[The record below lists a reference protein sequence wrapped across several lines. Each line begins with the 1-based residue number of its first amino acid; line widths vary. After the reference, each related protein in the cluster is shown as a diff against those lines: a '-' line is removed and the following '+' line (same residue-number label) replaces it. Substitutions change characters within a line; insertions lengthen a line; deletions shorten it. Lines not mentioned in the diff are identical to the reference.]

1 MSECKHQCII
11 LKRICIFILGVVIGF
26 AGGYK
31 YHQTKVQHRVH
42 DRLLKQ
48 AEKPLFKRY
57 GKQSEPFEN
66 FLTKRKMK
74 LRERLEGKE
83 NTKGESPTMRYLL
96 IMLLAGCA
104 SVKSVKQPFVDIGID
119 GQPQI
124 IETLDSASDQSQ
136 YKYDR
141 CW

>member
-48 AEKPLFKRY
+48 AEKPMFKRY
-57 GKQSEPFEN
+57 GKQPEPFEKGL
-66 FLTKRKMK
+66 FDKREKREQ
-74 LRERLEGKE
+74 LRKRLEQ
-83 NTKGESPTMRYLL
+83 T
-96 IMLLAGCA
+96 
-104 SVKSVKQPFVDIGID
+104 
-119 GQPQI
+119 
-124 IETLDSASDQSQ
+124 ETP
-136 YKYDR
+136 KVR
-141 CW
+141 VPR

>member
-57 GKQSEPFEN
+57 GKQPEPFEKGL
-66 FLTKRKMK
+66 FDKREKREQ
-74 LRERLEGKE
+74 LRKRLEQ
-83 NTKGESPTMRYLL
+83 T
-96 IMLLAGCA
+96 
-104 SVKSVKQPFVDIGID
+104 
-119 GQPQI
+119 
-124 IETLDSASDQSQ
+124 ETP
-136 YKYDR
+136 KVR
-141 CW
+141 VPR